1 MCQPPVSN
9 ESCML
14 LPNTTNMQE
23 EPTMRVYMDNNATT
37 KIDPMVKVK
46 MQPFFEELYGNPNSL
61 HQYGIEVRP
70 YLNQAMGEMY
80 DALGAPDED
89 DILITSC
96 ATESNN
102 TVLKGIYFKY
112 ILSNPEKN
120 HIVTTAVEHPCVLD
134 TLHFLSDYGVEVTYV
149 DVDHNGGISAEDI
162 KAAVTDKTLLISM
175 MWANNETGM
184 VFPVEEVSA
193 FAKENG
199 ILFHTDAVQ
208 AIGKLPV
215 DLKATSVDYLTFS
228 AHKFHGPKG
237 IGGLYVK
244 KGRELPNLLH
254 GGEQMGGK
262 RAGTLN
268 VAYIVGMGLAM
279 KQAVNHVE
287 KMNTRVR
294 ALRDRLE
301 DALAQIPDTIVVG
314 PRDQRTPNT
323 ILISLRGIEGEA
335 MLWDLNRAGIAASTG
350 SACAS
355 ESLEANPI
363 MSAIGEDP
371 ELAHTAIRLSLSRF
385 TNDEEVDYVIE
396 AFTRAAER
404 LRSISSTYGYTNQK
418 EA

>member
-1 MCQPPVSN
+1 MKIY
-9 ESCML
+9 L
-14 LPNTTNMQE
+14 
-23 EPTMRVYMDNNATT
+23 DNNATT
-37 KIDPMVKVK
+37 KIDPLVKVK

-61 HQYGIEVRP
+61 HSYGMEVRP
-70 YLNQAMGEMY
+70 ALNEALGAMY
-80 DALGAPDED
+80 DALGAADED

-102 TVLKGIYFKY
+102 TVLKGVFFKH
-112 ILSNPEKN
+112 ILPNPQKN
-120 HIVTTAVEHPCVLD
+120 HIITTAVEHPSIQE
-134 TLHFLSDYGVEVTYV
+134 TLHFLQEHGV
-149 DVDHNGGISAEDI
+149 DVTFIEVQSDGSIDPQKI
-162 KAAVTDKTLLISM
+162 KDAITDATVLISM
-175 MWANNETGM
+175 MWANNETGV
-184 VFPVEEVSA
+184 VFPVSEVA
-193 FAKENG
+193 AIAQEKG
-199 ILFHTDAVQ
+199 VLFHTDAVQ
-208 AIGKLPV
+208 AIGKVPINLGAIPI
-215 DLKATSVDYLTFS
+215 DYLTFS

-244 KGRELPNLLH
+244 KTKELPNLLH

-279 KQAVNHVE
+279 RQAAGHVE
-287 KMNTRVR
+287 IMNTKVR

-301 DALAQIPDTIVVG
+301 DALAKIPDTVIVG
-314 PRDQRTPNT
+314 KNADRTPNT
-323 ILISLRGIEGEA
+323 LLISLRGIEGEA

-385 TNDEEVDYVIE
+385 TTDEEIDYVIDV
-396 AFTRAAER
+396 FTKAAER
-404 LRSISSTYGYTNQK
+404 LRSISSTYGYKN
-418 EA
+418 EVG

>member
-1 MCQPPVSN
+1 MK
-9 ESCML
+9 
-14 LPNTTNMQE
+14 
-23 EPTMRVYMDNNATT
+23 RVYLDNNATT
-37 KIDPMVKVK
+37 KLDPIVKVK

-70 YLNQAMGEMY
+70 YLNEAMGNMY
-80 DALGAPDED
+80 DALNAPDAD

-102 TVLKGIYFKY
+102 TVLKGVFFKH
-112 ILSNPEKN
+112 ILRDPSKN
-120 HIVTTAVEHPCVLD
+120 HIIASAVEHPSVLE
-134 TLHFLSDYGVEVTYV
+134 TLHFLEENGAEITFV
-149 DVDHNGGISAEDI
+149 DVDAYGYVSAERV
-162 KAAVTDKTLLISM
+162 AAAITDKTILISM

-184 VFPVEEVSA
+184 IFPVEEVA
-193 FAKENG
+193 AIAKERG

-208 AIGKLPV
+208 AIGKVKV
-215 DLKATSVDYLTFS
+215 DLTATPIDYLTFS

-244 KGRELPNLLH
+244 KGSELPNLLH

-268 VAYIVGMGLAM
+268 VAYIIGMGLAM
-279 KQAVNHVE
+279 KQSVGHLA
-287 KMNTRVR
+287 KMNSDVR

-301 DALAQIPDTIVVG
+301 DAISQLPDTFVVG
-314 PRDQRTPNT
+314 DRARRTPNT
-323 ILISLRGIEGEA
+323 ILISLRGIEGES

-355 ESLEANPI
+355 ESLEANPV
-363 MSAIGEDP
+363 MSAIGQDP

-385 TNDEEVDYVIE
+385 TTADEIDYTIDVFIK
-396 AFTRAAER
+396 AAER
-404 LRSISSTYGYTNQK
+404 LRSISSTYAYTN
-418 EA
+418 EVG

>member
-1 MCQPPVSN
+1 MK
-9 ESCML
+9 
-14 LPNTTNMQE
+14 
-23 EPTMRVYMDNNATT
+23 RVYLDNNATT
-37 KIDPMVKVK
+37 KLDPIVKVK

-70 YLNQAMGEMY
+70 YLNEAMGNMY
-80 DALGAPDED
+80 DALNAPDAD

-102 TVLKGIYFKY
+102 TVLKGVFFKH
-112 ILSNPEKN
+112 ILRDPSKN
-120 HIVTTAVEHPCVLD
+120 HIIASAVEHPSVLE
-134 TLHFLSDYGVEVTYV
+134 TLHFLEDNGAEITFV
-149 DVDHNGGISAEDI
+149 DVDQFGYVSAERV
-162 KAAVTDKTLLISM
+162 AAAITDKTILISM

-184 VFPVEEVSA
+184 IFPVEEVA
-193 FAKENG
+193 AIAKEKG

-208 AIGKLPV
+208 AIGKVKV
-215 DLKATSVDYLTFS
+215 DLTATPIDYLTFS

-237 IGGLYVK
+237 IGGLYVR
-244 KGRELPNLLH
+244 KGSELPNLLH

-268 VAYIVGMGLAM
+268 VAYIIGMGLAM
-279 KQAVNHVE
+279 KQSVGHLE
-287 KMNTRVR
+287 KMNSDVR

-301 DALAQIPDTIVVG
+301 DAISQLPDTIVVG
-314 PRDQRTPNT
+314 DRARRTPNT
-323 ILISLRGIEGEA
+323 ILISLRGIEGES

-355 ESLEANPI
+355 ESLEANPV

-385 TNDEEVDYVIE
+385 TTADEIDYTIDVFIK
-396 AFTRAAER
+396 AAER
-404 LRSISSTYGYTNQK
+404 LRSISSTYAYTNEK
-418 EA
+418 

>member
-1 MCQPPVSN
+1 MK
-9 ESCML
+9 
-14 LPNTTNMQE
+14 
-23 EPTMRVYMDNNATT
+23 RVYLDNNATT
-37 KIDPMVKVK
+37 KLDPLVKMK

-70 YLNQAMGEMY
+70 HLNEAMGYMY
-80 DALGAPDED
+80 DALNAPDAD

-102 TVLKGIYFKY
+102 TVLKGIFFKH
-112 ILSNPEKN
+112 ILKDPAKN
-120 HIVTTAVEHPCVLD
+120 HIIASAVEHPSVLE
-134 TLHFLSDYGVEVTYV
+134 TLHFLEENGAEITFV
-149 DVDHNGGISAEDI
+149 DVDQYGYVSADRV
-162 KAAVTDKTLLISM
+162 AAAITDKTILISM

-184 VFPVEEVSA
+184 IFPVEEVA
-193 FAKENG
+193 AIAKEKG

-208 AIGKLPV
+208 AIGKVSV
-215 DLKATSVDYLTFS
+215 DLTKTPIDYLTFS

-244 KGRELPNLLH
+244 KGKELPNLLH

-268 VAYIVGMGLAM
+268 VAYIIGMGLAM
-279 KQAVNHVE
+279 KQSVGHLE
-287 KMNTRVR
+287 KMNSDVR

-301 DALAQIPDTIVVG
+301 DAIAQIPDTIVVG
-314 PRDQRTPNT
+314 DRARRTPNT
-323 ILISLRGIEGEA
+323 ILISLRGIEGES

-355 ESLEANPI
+355 ESLEANPV
-363 MSAIGEDP
+363 MTAIGEDP

-385 TNDEEVDYVIE
+385 TTADEIDYTIEV
-396 AFTRAAER
+396 FTKAAER
-404 LRSISSTYGYTNQK
+404 LRSISSTYSYTNEK
-418 EA
+418 MAV

>member
-1 MCQPPVSN
+1 MK
-9 ESCML
+9 
-14 LPNTTNMQE
+14 
-23 EPTMRVYMDNNATT
+23 RVYLDNNATT
-37 KIDPMVKVK
+37 KLDPIVKVK

-70 YLNQAMGEMY
+70 YLNEAMGNMY
-80 DALGAPDED
+80 DALNAPDAD

-102 TVLKGIYFKY
+102 TVLKGVFFKH
-112 ILSNPEKN
+112 ILRDPSKN
-120 HIVTTAVEHPCVLD
+120 HIIASAVEHPSVLE
-134 TLHFLSDYGVEVTYV
+134 TLHFLEENGAEITFV
-149 DVDHNGGISAEDI
+149 DVDQYGYVSAERV
-162 KAAVTDKTLLISM
+162 AAAITDKTILISM

-184 VFPVEEVSA
+184 IFPVEEVA
-193 FAKENG
+193 AIAKERG

-208 AIGKLPV
+208 AIGKV
-215 DLKATSVDYLTFS
+215 AIDLTATPIDYLTFS

-244 KGRELPNLLH
+244 KGSELPNLLH

-268 VAYIVGMGLAM
+268 VAYIIGMGLAM
-279 KQAVNHVE
+279 KQSVGHLA
-287 KMNTRVR
+287 KMNSDVR

-301 DALAQIPDTIVVG
+301 DAISQLPDTFVVG
-314 PRDQRTPNT
+314 DRARRTPNT
-323 ILISLRGIEGEA
+323 ILISLRGIEGES

-355 ESLEANPI
+355 ESLEANPV
-363 MSAIGEDP
+363 MSAIGQDP

-385 TNDEEVDYVIE
+385 TTADEIDYTIDVFIK
-396 AFTRAAER
+396 AAER
-404 LRSISSTYGYTNQK
+404 LRSISSTYAYTN
-418 EA
+418 EVG

>member
-1 MCQPPVSN
+1 MK
-9 ESCML
+9 
-14 LPNTTNMQE
+14 
-23 EPTMRVYMDNNATT
+23 RVYLDNNATT
-37 KIDPMVKVK
+37 KLDPIVKVK

-70 YLNQAMGEMY
+70 YLNEAMGNMY
-80 DALGAPDED
+80 DALNAPDAD

-102 TVLKGIYFKY
+102 TVLKGVFFKH
-112 ILSNPEKN
+112 ILRDPSKN
-120 HIVTTAVEHPCVLD
+120 HIIASAVEHPSVLE
-134 TLHFLSDYGVEVTYV
+134 TLHFLEENGAEITFV
-149 DVDHNGGISAEDI
+149 DVDQFGYVSAERV
-162 KAAVTDKTLLISM
+162 AAAITDKTILISM

-184 VFPVEEVSA
+184 IFPVEEVA
-193 FAKENG
+193 ALAQERG

-208 AIGKLPV
+208 AIGKVKV
-215 DLKATSVDYLTFS
+215 DLTETPIDYLTFS

-237 IGGLYVK
+237 IGGLYVR
-244 KGRELPNLLH
+244 KGSELPNLLH

-268 VAYIVGMGLAM
+268 VAYIIGMGLAM
-279 KQAVNHVE
+279 KQSVGHLE
-287 KMNTRVR
+287 KMNSDVR

-301 DALAQIPDTIVVG
+301 DAISQLPDTIVVG
-314 PRDQRTPNT
+314 DRARRTPNT
-323 ILISLRGIEGEA
+323 ILISLRGIEGES

-355 ESLEANPI
+355 ESLEANPV

-385 TNDEEVDYVIE
+385 TTADEIDYVIDV
-396 AFTRAAER
+396 FIKAAER
-404 LRSISSTYGYTNQK
+404 LRSISSTYAYTNEK
-418 EA
+418 VVN

>member
-1 MCQPPVSN
+1 MK
-9 ESCML
+9 
-14 LPNTTNMQE
+14 
-23 EPTMRVYMDNNATT
+23 RVYLDNNATT
-37 KIDPMVKVK
+37 KLDPIVKVK

-70 YLNQAMGEMY
+70 YLNESMGYIY
-80 DALGAPDED
+80 DALNAPDAD

-102 TVLKGIYFKY
+102 AVLKGVFFKH
-112 ILSNPEKN
+112 ILSDPAKN
-120 HIVTTAVEHPCVLD
+120 HIIASAVEHPSVLE
-134 TLHFLSDYGVEVTYV
+134 TLLFLQEHGVEVTFV
-149 DVDHNGGISAEDI
+149 DVDHDGYVSAERI
-162 KAAVTDKTLLISM
+162 EAAITEKTILITM

-184 VFPVEEVSA
+184 IFPVDEVS
-193 FAKENG
+193 KITQERG

-215 DLKATSVDYLTFS
+215 DLTKTPVDYLTFS

-244 KGRELPNLLH
+244 KGSELPNLLH

-268 VAYIVGMGLAM
+268 VAYIIGMGLAM
-279 KQAVNHVE
+279 KQSVGHLE
-287 KMNTRVR
+287 KMNSDVR

-301 DALAQIPDTIVVG
+301 DAISLIPDTIVVG
-314 PRDQRTPNT
+314 DRARRTPNT
-323 ILISLRGIEGEA
+323 TLISLRGIEGES

-355 ESLEANPI
+355 ESLEANPV
-363 MSAIGEDP
+363 MTAIGEDP

-385 TNDEEVDYVIE
+385 STAEEIDYTIE
-396 AFTRAAER
+396 VFTKAAQR
-404 LRSISSTYGYTNQK
+404 LRAISSTYAYTT
-418 EA
+418 EVG